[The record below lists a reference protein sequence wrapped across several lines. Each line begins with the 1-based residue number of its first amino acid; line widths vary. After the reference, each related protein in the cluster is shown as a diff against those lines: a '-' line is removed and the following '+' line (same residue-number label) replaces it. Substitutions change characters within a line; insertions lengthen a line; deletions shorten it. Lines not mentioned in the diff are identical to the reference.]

1 MKRVLSAV
9 MLIMFIM
16 SGCAAQ
22 SETAKDGEL
31 SSQNAIG
38 EVSEKAEK
46 SNSETE
52 SKTEAENNMNTESKV
67 KITIGGETFT
77 ATLENNDSARELVER
92 MPFTVNMQELNGNEK
107 YYQFSDSFPSNPQA
121 VGSIK
126 AGDLMLYQSDYLV
139 VFYEGHETSYRYTR
153 LGMID
158 DSEGLANALGSGS
171 AEVTFELAK

>member
-31 SSQNAIG
+31 SSQTAIG

-46 SNSETE
+46 SISETE

-67 KITIGGETFT
+67 KITIGGDTFT
-77 ATLENNDSARELVER
+77 ATLENNDSAKELVER

-107 YYQFSDSFPSNPQA
+107 YYRFSDSFPSNPQS
-121 VGSIK
+121 VSSIK

-153 LGMID
+153 LGVID
-158 DSEGLANALGSGS
+158 DAEGLANALGSGS